1 MQLFVHHFSFHSN
14 HFLYP
19 PGNPPGNL
27 HSYLPGY
34 LMLPDSYIYLTLPI
48 IWSNKKFSE
57 SSGSLHLQSGILGLQ
72 CTQLFPPV
80 ILLGYTAQRPVIPPG
95 YPARLSSPVIQP
107 SYLPGYSSGYLML
120 TNLTNQ
126 FIKLSDGDLQ
136 CEWNSDI
143 FWSDVKTFKRTYQYQ
158 DKGWS
163 GTFEEW
169 HSRFLPDFE
178 LIKGKKEIVNYVVVI
193 RSNNVVYIQ
202 IQFVTC
208 STEISAT
215 QE

>member
-1 MQLFVHHFSFHSN
+1 MKRIFNLCKKSISSPVIWCFPILLYTWLCQLYEV
-14 HFLYP
+14 
-19 PGNPPGNL
+19 
-27 HSYLPGY
+27 
-34 LMLPDSYIYLTLPI
+34 I
-48 IWSNKKFSE
+48 KKCSE
-57 SSGSLHLQSGILGLQ
+57 RSGSLHLQSRYLR
-72 CTQLFPPV
+72 TAVHPV
-80 ILLGYTAQRPVIPPG
+80 ISPCYPARLYRPVIPPG
-95 YPARLSSPVIQP
+95 YQAQLSARLFM
-107 SYLPGYSSGYLML
+107 LP
-120 TNLTNQ
+120 NLTNQ
-126 FIKLSDGDLQ
+126 FINLSNGDLQ

-193 RSNNVVYIQ
+193 RSTNVVYIQ
-202 IQFVTC
+202 IQFETC
-208 STEISAT
+208 STEISAA